1 MQDIS
6 LHLLDI
12 IENSV
17 RAKAENIRIQI
28 IIEVLR
34 NKLIILVK
42 DDGLGMDNITLKKAQ
57 DPFYTTKSE
66 RVKKIG
72 LGIPLFKQNAEMC
85 NGRFNMSSIP
95 GEGTDL
101 IAEFQFDHVDR
112 LPLGNIEDTM
122 LTLIVGHQDVD
133 FHIKLIRKM
142 ISGDDLS
149 YDLSTI
155 ELKKELGDI
164 PLSYPDVIQFIEKDI
179 KQGIIKTKMEEF

>member
-17 RAKAENIRIQI
+17 RAKAKNIVIEI
-28 IIEVLR
+28 VIEVLR
-34 NKLIILVK
+34 NKLIISVK
-42 DDGLGMDNITLKKAQ
+42 DDGLGMDETTLQKAQ
-57 DPFYTTKSE
+57 DPFYTTKVE

-85 NGRFNMSSIP
+85 NGRFSICSEP
-95 GEGTDL
+95 GKGTDL

-112 LPLGNIEDTM
+112 LPLGNLEDTM
-122 LTLIVGHQDVD
+122 LTLIVGHLEID
-133 FHIKLIRKM
+133 FHFSLIRKM

-149 YDLSTI
+149 YDLSTAV
-155 ELKKELGDI
+155 LKRELGDV
-164 PLSYPDVIQFIEKDI
+164 PLSYPDVIRFIESDI